1 MWQDV
6 AALIEQHNNFLITT
20 HINPE
25 GDAVGSEVGL
35 ALFLQNLG
43 KKTVIVN
50 SSPTPANCLFLP
62 LAGFIK
68 IYPDD
73 YTPDVLEN
81 AGVVFILDVNSW
93 QHVGS
98 FGDVI
103 RASSK
108 PRVCIDHH
116 QGPEEGFA
124 RVIVSDTKAA
134 AAGLMIFDLINH
146 MGGEITPD
154 IAEALYTAIST
165 DTGSFRFSNTDAR
178 VFSAAA
184 ELCAKGAKPFSV
196 FKKVNARR
204 WGATR
209 LIGSALATLE
219 KTADGK
225 IAWIHVTQEMFEEA
239 GAEYEDSDGLL
250 ELVRPVRGVELCIIF
265 KEVPG
270 GEVKVSMRSNGVV
283 DAFAIAKLHGGG
295 GHRLAAGM
303 AVEGPIQKAIARTIA
318 ECVEVV
324 RKTKF

>member
-6 AALIEQHNNFLITT
+6 AAIIEQHNSFLITT

-43 KKTVIVN
+43 KKTAIVN

-68 IYPDD
+68 IYPED
-73 YTPDVLEN
+73 YTPDLVEG
-81 AGVVFILDVNSW
+81 ADAVFIVDVNSW
-93 QHVGS
+93 HHVGP

-103 RASSK
+103 RASAK

-116 QGPEEGFA
+116 QGPEQGFA
-124 RVIVSDTKAA
+124 DVIVSDTKAA

-146 MGGEITPD
+146 MNAEITPD

-178 VFSAAA
+178 AFRAAA
-184 ELCAKGAKPFSV
+184 DLCAKGAKPFSV
-196 FKKVNARR
+196 FRKVNAKR
-204 WGATR
+204 WGAVR
-209 LIGSALATLE
+209 LIGAALSTLE

-225 IAWIHVTQEMFEEA
+225 IAWIHVTKDMFEES

-250 ELVRPVRGVELCIIF
+250 ELVRPVRGVEICIIF
-265 KEVPG
+265 KETHS
-270 GEVKVSMRSNGVV
+270 GEVKVSMRSNGAV
-283 DAFAIAKLHGGG
+283 DAFAIASLHGGG

-303 AVEGPIQKAIARTIA
+303 TVVGPMQKAIARTIA
-318 ECVEVV
+318 ECAEVV
-324 RKTKF
+324 KKTKF

>member
-6 AALIEQHNNFLITT
+6 AALIQQHKNFLITT
-20 HINPE
+20 HIHPE

-35 ALFLQNLG
+35 ALFLEALG
-43 KKTVIVN
+43 KKTMIVN

-68 IYPDD
+68 IYPEE
-73 YTPDVLEN
+73 YTPDILEN
-81 AGVVFILDVNSW
+81 ADIIFIVDVNSW
-93 QHVGS
+93 QHVGP
-98 FGDVI
+98 FGDAI
-103 RASSK
+103 RATSK

-116 QGPEEGFA
+116 QCPEEGFA
-124 RVIVSDTKAA
+124 DVTVSDTKAA
-134 AAGLMIFDLINH
+134 AAGLMVFDLIDH

-178 VFSAAA
+178 VFRAAA
-184 ELCAKGAKPFSV
+184 ELCAKGARPFSV

-204 WGATR
+204 WGAAR
-209 LIGSALATLE
+209 LIGSALSTLE

-225 IAWIHVTQEMFEEA
+225 IAWIHVTQDMFEEA

-250 ELVRPVRGVELCIIF
+250 ELVRPVRGVEICIIF
-265 KEVPG
+265 KEVPA
-270 GEVKVSMRSNGVV
+270 GEVKVSMRSNGAV
-283 DAFAIAKLHGGG
+283 DAFAIARLHGGG

-303 AVEGPIQKAIARTIA
+303 TVEGPIRKAIARTIA

-324 RKTKF
+324 SKTKF

>member
-6 AALIEQHNNFLITT
+6 AAIIEQHNSFLITT

-25 GDAVGSEVGL
+25 GDAVGSEAGL

-68 IYPDD
+68 IYPEDF
-73 YTPDVLEN
+73 TPDILEN
-81 AGVVFILDVNSW
+81 ADAIFIVDVNSW
-93 QHVGS
+93 QHVGP

-124 RVIVSDTKAA
+124 GVIVSDTKAA
-134 AAGLMIFDLINH
+134 AAGLMIFDLIND
-146 MGGEITPD
+146 MGAEITPD

-178 VFSAAA
+178 VFRAAA

-196 FKKVNARR
+196 FKKVNAKR
-204 WGATR
+204 WGAAR
-209 LIGSALATLE
+209 LIGAALSTLE

-225 IAWIHVTQEMFEEA
+225 IAWIHVTQRMFEES
-239 GAEYEDSDGLL
+239 GADYEDSDGLL
-250 ELVRPVRGVELCIIF
+250 ELVRPVRGVEICIIF
-265 KEVPG
+265 KEG
-270 GEVKVSMRSNGVV
+270 QGSEVKVSMRSNGAV

-303 AVEGPIQKAIARTIA
+303 TVEGPIHKAIARTIA
-318 ECVEVV
+318 ECAEVV

>member
-6 AALIEQHNNFLITT
+6 AAIIEQHNSFLITT

-25 GDAVGSEVGL
+25 GDAVGSEAGL

-68 IYPDD
+68 IYPED
-73 YTPDVLEN
+73 YTPDLLEG
-81 AGVVFILDVNSW
+81 ADAIFIVDVNSW
-93 QHVGS
+93 HHVGP

-103 RASSK
+103 RASAK

-116 QGPEEGFA
+116 QCPEEGFA
-124 RVIVSDTKAA
+124 DVTVSDTKAA
-134 AAGLMIFDLINH
+134 AAGLLIFDLIND

-178 VFSAAA
+178 VFRAAA

-196 FKKVNARR
+196 FKKVNAKR
-204 WGATR
+204 WGAVR
-209 LIGSALATLE
+209 LIGAALSTLE

-225 IAWIHVTQEMFEEA
+225 IAWIHVTREMFEEA
-239 GAEYEDSDGLL
+239 GAGYEDSDGLL
-250 ELVRPVRGVELCIIF
+250 ELVRPVRGVEICIIF
-265 KEVPG
+265 KEDSEG
-270 GEVKVSMRSNGVV
+270 GVKVSMRSNGAV
-283 DAFAIAKLHGGG
+283 DACAIARLHGGG

-303 AVEGPIQKAIARTIA
+303 TVEGPIQKAVARTIA
-318 ECVEVV
+318 ECAEVV

>member
-6 AALIEQHNNFLITT
+6 AAIIQRHHHFLITT

-50 SSPTPANCLFLP
+50 SSAIPANCLFLP

-68 IYPDD
+68 IYPED
-73 YTPDVLEN
+73 YAPDILES
-81 AGVVFILDVNSW
+81 ADAIFIVDVNSW
-93 QHVGS
+93 QHVGP

-116 QGPEEGFA
+116 QCPEEGFA
-124 RVIVSDTKAA
+124 GVTVSDTKAA
-134 AAGLMIFDLINH
+134 AAGLLIFDLIQF

-154 IAEALYTAIST
+154 IAEALYTAVST

-178 VFSAAA
+178 AFRAAA
-184 ELCAKGAKPFSV
+184 ELCEKGAKPFSV
-196 FKKVNARR
+196 FRKVSAKR
-204 WGATR
+204 WGAVR
-209 LIGSALATLE
+209 LIGSALSTLE

-225 IAWIHVTQEMFEEA
+225 IAWIHVTRDMFEEA

-250 ELVRPVRGVELCIIF
+250 EFVRPVRGVEICIIF
-265 KEVPG
+265 KEDSG
-270 GEVKVSMRSNGVV
+270 GEVKVSMRSNGAV

-303 AVEGPIQKAIARTIA
+303 TVGGPIHKAIARTIA
-318 ECVEVV
+318 ECAEIVK
-324 RKTKF
+324 KTRF